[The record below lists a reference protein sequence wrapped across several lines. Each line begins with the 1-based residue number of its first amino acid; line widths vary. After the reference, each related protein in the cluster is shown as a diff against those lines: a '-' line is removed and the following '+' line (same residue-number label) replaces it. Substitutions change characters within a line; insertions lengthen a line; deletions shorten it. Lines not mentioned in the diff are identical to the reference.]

1 MGKKLGR
8 KRWMRVVVGAL
19 EMEQEGGKK
28 RIRDRDRRV
37 GSLAKGELGIMQASK
52 RSLSLVA
59 TERVDKDNQVA
70 LASNL

>member
-1 MGKKLGR
+1 
-8 KRWMRVVVGAL
+8 
-19 EMEQEGGKK
+19 MEQEGGKK

-52 RSLSLVA
+52 GRLSLAA

-70 LASNL
+70 FASNL

>member
-8 KRWMRVVVGAL
+8 KRWMRVVVGAW

-52 RSLSLVA
+52 RRLSLAA

-70 LASNL
+70 FASNL